1 MAGSTKAVK
10 PDGTE
15 AVLAAIA
22 EMPEPDRTTATKLH
36 EMIMAA
42 VPDLSPRL
50 WYTQPAYAK
59 GGPKGKVVVFFR
71 SAAKDG
77 ERYFSLG
84 FSSAANLDD
93 GNVWPTSY
101 AVTKLTSAD
110 AKRLTPIVQQAAA
123 D

>member
-1 MAGSTKAVK
+1 MATNAAK
-10 PDGTE
+10 PDGE
-15 AVLAAIA
+15 AAVLAVIE
-22 EMPEPDRTTATKLH
+22 EMPEPDRTTARALH
-36 EMIMAA
+36 EMVMAA
-42 VPDLSPRL
+42 VPELSPRL

-77 ERYFSLG
+77 ERYFSFG

-101 AVTKLTSAD
+101 AVTELTPAD
-110 AKRLTPIVQQAAA
+110 AERLTPIVRQAAA